1 MTSPSA
7 IFSLFRW
14 QKIVQFIETKGPVK
28 PDGSRIGLV
37 EFSSPS
43 QTHVVFGLTSS
54 HLYELEVENALGSV
68 GYDKGNYRCQLM
80 VTLIIVQFCT

>member
-1 MTSPSA
+1 M
-7 IFSLFRW
+7 
-14 QKIVQFIETKGPVK
+14 QFIETKGPIK

-54 HLYELEVENALGSV
+54 HLYELEVENAIGGI
-68 GYDKGNYRCQLM
+68 GYDKGNFHWQPHAVNVHSSKIQTRDLE
-80 VTLIIVQFCT
+80 L